1 MHKFGLIGK
10 NIEYS
15 FSRKYFSEK
24 FSRLGLTDHHY
35 VNFDL
40 PELSELETL
49 LKNPG
54 NVKGLNVTI
63 PYKEAVMPLLSSV
76 DPEAKKI
83 GAVNTIKFTA
93 KGTMGY
99 NTDVYGF
106 RASLLP
112 HLKSNHKNALILG
125 TGGASKAVA
134 YVLDEL
140 GLSYTYV
147 SRNPKEGQ
155 FHYADLDQ
163 QIISENTLLV
173 NCTPLGTYPEV
184 ERKPQLPYEAIGEHH
199 LLFDLIYN
207 PEITAF
213 MAAGQEG
220 GATTLN
226 GYEMLK
232 LQAEKAWQIWN
243 M

>member
-1 MHKFGLIGK
+1 MHKFGLVGK

-24 FSRLGLTDHHY
+24 FSRLGLADHHY

-40 PELSELETL
+40 PGLSEIETL
-49 LKNPG
+49 LQNPG
-54 NVKGLNVTI
+54 DVKGLNVTI
-63 PYKEAVMPLLSSV
+63 PYKEAVLPLLSSV

-112 HLKSNHKNALILG
+112 HLKSTHKNALILG

-140 GLSYTYV
+140 GITYTYV
-147 SRNPKEGQ
+147 SRNPMEGQ
-155 FHYADLDQ
+155 YHYTDLDQ
-163 QIISENTLLV
+163 QLISKTTLLV

-184 ERKPQLPYEAIGEHH
+184 DRKPQIPYEAIGEHH

-220 GATTLN
+220 GAATLN

-243 M
+243 S